1 MSDSYILTCVSHSG
15 TAVDHS
21 ETHVG
26 SLYEL
31 FYELADKGRLYG
43 FSLVGWEDTV
53 SAVLYGEDTVSAV
66 LYGEDADITE
76 DMVKSFAAHVWH
88 VSVDD
93 VQLSVWNDQ

>member
-31 FYELADKGRLYG
+31 FYDLADKGRLYG
-43 FSLVGWEDTV
+43 FSLVGWEDIV
-53 SAVLYGEDTVSAV
+53 SAVLYGEDVF
-66 LYGEDADITE
+66 ITE
-76 DMVKSFAAHVWH
+76 DMVKSFAGHVWH